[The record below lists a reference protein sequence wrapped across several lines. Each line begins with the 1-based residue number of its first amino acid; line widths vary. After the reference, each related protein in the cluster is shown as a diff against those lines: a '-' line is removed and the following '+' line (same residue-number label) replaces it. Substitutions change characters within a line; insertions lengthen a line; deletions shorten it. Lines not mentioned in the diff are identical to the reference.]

1 MSLAAAKRRRRG
13 DTSPAP
19 VVLVTGFEP
28 FGGFDRNPSALVAQ
42 ALDGITIGGAKVV
55 GRVLPVDLK
64 AIDAAIAAT
73 LKAVSPAAVIALG
86 LAGSEPV
93 IRLERVALNVAD
105 FSMPDNAGNRSRNA
119 PIDSRGPDARLSRL
133 PLEAILEALLAAGI
147 PARLSETAGLYLCNA
162 AMYRLLGR
170 LSAGVPGGFIH
181 LPPLPEQV
189 AAQLRGMSGRPPE
202 RGAALASMALE
213 LQRRAVE
220 IAIGATLAAR
230 RRGR

>member
-1 MSLAAAKRRRRG
+1 MTPAAARRKRRG
-13 DTSPAP
+13 GTAPSP

-42 ALDGITIGGAKVV
+42 ALDGITIAGARVV
-55 GRVLPVDLK
+55 GRVLPVDLE
-64 AIDAAIAAT
+64 AIDAEVAAA
-73 LKAVSPAAVIALG
+73 LKAASPAAVVALG

-105 FSMPDNAGNRSRNA
+105 FSMPDNAGNRRRNA
-119 PIDSRGPDARLSRL
+119 PLDPRGPDARLSRL
-133 PLEAILEALLAAGI
+133 PLEGILEALLAAGI

-170 LSAGVPGGFIH
+170 LPDGVPGGFIH

-189 AAQLRGMSGRPPE
+189 AAQLRGMAGRPPE
-202 RGAALASMALE
+202 RGAALASMGLD

-220 IAIGATLAAR
+220 VAIAATLAAR
-230 RRGR
+230 RPRR